1 MNNNCFMNEKYQ
13 LTSWVR
19 PEIKQLPVVNT
30 AADCTADG
38 KVLGLND
45 ALSPTTCQS

>member
-1 MNNNCFMNEKYQ
+1 MNEEHH
-13 LTSWVR
+13 LIDWVR

-30 AADCTADG
+30 AADCTT
-38 KVLGLND
+38 KLNGLND